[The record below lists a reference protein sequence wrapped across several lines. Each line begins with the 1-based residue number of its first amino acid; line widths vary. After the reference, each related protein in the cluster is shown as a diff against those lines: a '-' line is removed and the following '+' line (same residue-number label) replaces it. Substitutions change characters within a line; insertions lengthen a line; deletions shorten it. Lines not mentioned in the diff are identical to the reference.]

1 MAQQLADARTAM
13 GQCQQQAAQQLA
25 DFQLH
30 VYKVL
35 GQTRTQ
41 HQSRVDQLTDQL
53 AEKRQEISDMAAS
66 AGLASTAA
74 QAAADAA
81 DHRIAALEADA
92 EHSNAELAGM
102 QLEAE
107 AQRKQLAALQIVV
120 ACQGMA
126 ARNSKLRAWRRLASL
141 CQENTSLK
149 PCQPLCQPFPHISR
163 PASGNSF
170 GVMSIDQTGLV
181 ALSET

>member
-81 DHRIAALEADA
+81 DHRVAALEADA

-163 PASGNSF
+163 PASGNFF